1 MNVFLDERRASARF
15 REIMRFVVV
24 GGGCFLV
31 DYGMLYAFTE
41 FVGLPYLWSS
51 GLSFSL
57 SVVVN
62 YWLCVT
68 DVFRG
73 AGAQA
78 TRQRALFFGSSIAGL
93 LLNQAC
99 MYVFVDICG
108 IYYMVAKLFATA
120 IVTVW
125 NYVMKRRAIQG

>member
-31 DYGMLYAFTE
+31 DYGMLYAFTA

-68 DVFRG
+68 YVFRG
-73 AGAQA
+73 AGEQTA
-78 TRQRALFFGSSIAGL
+78 RQRALFFGSSIAGL

-108 IYYMVAKLFATA
+108 SYYMVAKLFATA

>member
-1 MNVFLDERRASARF
+1 MRKMSRARF
-15 REIMRFVVV
+15 FEIVRFCIV

-68 DVFRG
+68 YVFRG
-73 AGAQA
+73 AGAQS